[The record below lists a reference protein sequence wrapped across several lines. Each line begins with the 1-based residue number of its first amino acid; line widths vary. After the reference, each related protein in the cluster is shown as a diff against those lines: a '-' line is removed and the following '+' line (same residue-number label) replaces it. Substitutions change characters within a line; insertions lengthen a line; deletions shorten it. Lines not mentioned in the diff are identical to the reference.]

1 MRYGL
6 EDESSRISSK
16 IAIQGSGSRQT
27 SGFVAI
33 SDQRSAISDQK
44 KLTAERYD

>member
-6 EDESSRISSK
+6 EDESSRISSE

-33 SDQRSAISDQK
+33 SDQK
-44 KLTAERYD
+44 KLTAES